1 MHGSHFNDPGHWRV
15 RAQEARA
22 LAEQMTDPVSR
33 TMMLGVAA
41 DYERLAA
48 RAEERLA
55 KPRE

>member
-1 MHGSHFNDPGHWRV
+1 MTPGTGASAPR
-15 RAQEARA
+15 RRA

-33 TMMLGVAA
+33 TMMLGVAT